1 MLLALISY
9 VDWRYDNIPG
19 DCVISRGL
27 GIYVWWRNLAS
38 CFKQVN
44 NLRGKMKL
52 HGWVYCQVNPR
63 RSTSNRMMMTGF
75 PGFVTL
81 VSLPAPQT
89 LEMVQSIHYK

>member
-63 RSTSNRMMMTGF
+63 RSTSNRMMMTG
-75 PGFVTL
+75 
-81 VSLPAPQT
+81 LPRVCHTRIVATPPT
-89 LEMVQSIHYK
+89 LEIV